1 MGFFKRVLG
10 KKAIESNINDIIM
23 QIEQKESEE
32 VVEENLGLED
42 FDNEMY
48 QELERMKLKV
58 SKLETYMPEKSE
70 ELRVLVDD
78 LESNFQNI
86 EVLRAEIKIREE
98 EKRQE
103 ALLRSIRGETTINPL
118 ELPQENII
126 KKEVELELYFQSKL
140 TVFNTKYNMLNQE
153 YLMKCA
159 ENLSKRINK
168 VIYVEDLEKYQE
180 YGEEQLIADLKQYYE
195 QLVSQIDEF
204 KGIQKNVYISK
215 LKEASYKLKILDTVL
230 LEQYDYNSKVKKWF
244 SSRSKADRIVENRL
258 ILSEVARLK
267 NEYTELRK
275 LFQEEKVDLE
285 DECIAKLENIQEK
298 INIETIEELEDI
310 SEETATE
317 IIEII
322 RNVRDYRM
330 NLQERIEEK
339 QEEKED
345 GPERIKRKE
354 QKMRKKLKEIDD
366 KDFDVTE
373 SYESIWE
380 YERKIL
386 EKEALITDKNL
397 LKNSNL
403 DIEMIEKRNIPNVI
417 SKAEELGISNYSI
430 CIDNNNVYLI
440 KSKTDELNG
449 NYETEEVHTS
459 ESFGR
464 CVSSAKITRNAAIY
478 IKNSLGI
485 EVISTMFLGEYTILE
500 QCEDTLKNK
509 LDELQRTANVD
520 NIKFHIELPYTRP
533 ILSILNKLKDNG
545 IEYYILPVKDVGVKI
560 KDPTIKIYM
569 DRKDLEKY
577 KSLVHKNIS
586 SPQDGIIK
594 ICEEKI
600 DFVEFILEGCKNI
613 EFLEK
618 EQTAKLL

>member
-32 VVEENLGLED
+32 VVEENLGLKD

-140 TVFNTKYNMLNQE
+140 TVFNTKYNMINQE

-168 VIYVEDLEKYQE
+168 VIYVEYLEKYQE

-215 LKEASYKLKILDTVL
+215 LKEASYKLKILDTVQ

-330 NLQERIEEK
+330 NLEERIEEK
-339 QEEKED
+339 QEEKEE

-366 KDFDVTE
+366 KEFDVEE
-373 SYESIWE
+373 SYKKIWE
-380 YERKIL
+380 YERRKL
-386 EKEALITDKNL
+386 EEENL
-397 LKNSNL
+397 LDDKSLVKNENV
-403 DIEMIEKRNIPNVI
+403 DITVLRKRNVVNVI
-417 SKAEELGISNYSI
+417 KKAEELGISNYSI
-430 CIDNNNVYLI
+430 CIDNDNVYLI
-440 KSKTDELNG
+440 KSKNDAIDISLPKIEKMDTNNTRDLSNAII
-449 NYETEEVHTS
+449 TEEVAS
-459 ESFGR
+459 IFKEDENGYYIFSVNGENR
-464 CVSSAKITRNAAIY
+464 ISTRAEQRLKY
-478 IKNSLGI
+478 VIKN
-485 EVISTMFLGEYTILE
+485 VANTFTTI
-500 QCEDTLKNK
+500 
-509 LDELQRTANVD
+509 D

-533 ILSILNKLKDNG
+533 ILSVLTQLKEKG
-545 IEYYILPVKDVGVKI
+545 IDYYILPLEELEAKI
-560 KDPTIKIYM
+560 KDSTIKIYM
-569 DRKDLEKY
+569 DRKDLDKY
-577 KSLVHKNIS
+577 KAVVHREIS
-586 SPQDGIIK
+586 NPQDGIVK
-594 ICEEKI
+594 IYEENI
-600 DFVEFILEGCKNI
+600 DIADLLLEGCENI
-613 EFLEK
+613 EFLREDEK
-618 EQTAKLL
+618 ERE

>member
-32 VVEENLGLED
+32 VVEENLGLKD

-140 TVFNTKYNMLNQE
+140 TVFNTKYNMINQE

-215 LKEASYKLKILDTVL
+215 LKEASYKLKILDTVQ

-330 NLQERIEEK
+330 NLEERIEEK
-339 QEEKED
+339 QEEKEE

-366 KDFDVTE
+366 KEFDVEE
-373 SYESIWE
+373 SYKKIWE
-380 YERKIL
+380 YERRKL
-386 EKEALITDKNL
+386 EEENL
-397 LKNSNL
+397 LDDKSLVKNENV
-403 DIEMIEKRNIPNVI
+403 DITVLRKRNVVNVI
-417 SKAEELGISNYSI
+417 KKAEELGISNYSI
-430 CIDNNNVYLI
+430 CIDNDNVYLI
-440 KSKTDELNG
+440 KSKNDAIDISLPKIEKMDTNNTRDLSNAII
-449 NYETEEVHTS
+449 TEEVAS
-459 ESFGR
+459 IFKEDENGYYIFSVNGENR
-464 CVSSAKITRNAAIY
+464 ISTRAEQRLKY
-478 IKNSLGI
+478 VIKN
-485 EVISTMFLGEYTILE
+485 V
-500 QCEDTLKNK
+500 
-509 LDELQRTANVD
+509 ANTFTKID

-533 ILSILNKLKDNG
+533 ILSVLTQLKEKG
-545 IEYYILPVKDVGVKI
+545 IDYYILPLEELEAKI
-560 KDPTIKIYM
+560 KDSTIKIYM
-569 DRKDLEKY
+569 DRKDLDKY
-577 KSLVHKNIS
+577 KAVVHREIS
-586 SPQDGIIK
+586 NPQDGIVK
-594 ICEEKI
+594 IYEENI
-600 DFVEFILEGCKNI
+600 DIADLLLEGCENI
-613 EFLEK
+613 EFLREDEK
-618 EQTAKLL
+618 ERE

>member
-32 VVEENLGLED
+32 VVEENLGLKD

-140 TVFNTKYNMLNQE
+140 TVFNTKYNMINQE

-215 LKEASYKLKILDTVL
+215 LKEASYKLKILDTVQ

-285 DECIAKLENIQEK
+285 DECIAQLENIQEK

-330 NLQERIEEK
+330 NLEERIEEK
-339 QEEKED
+339 QEEKEE

-366 KDFDVTE
+366 KEFDVEE
-373 SYESIWE
+373 SYKKIWE
-380 YERKIL
+380 YERRKL
-386 EKEALITDKNL
+386 EEENL
-397 LKNSNL
+397 LDDKSLVKNENV
-403 DIEMIEKRNIPNVI
+403 DITVLRKRNVVNVI
-417 SKAEELGISNYSI
+417 KKAEELGISNYSI
-430 CIDNNNVYLI
+430 CIDNDNVYLI
-440 KSKTDELNG
+440 KSKNDAIDISLPKIEKMDTNNTRDLSNAII
-449 NYETEEVHTS
+449 TEEVAS
-459 ESFGR
+459 IFKEDENGYYIFSVNGENR
-464 CVSSAKITRNAAIY
+464 ISTRAEQRLKY
-478 IKNSLGI
+478 VIKN
-485 EVISTMFLGEYTILE
+485 VANTFTTI
-500 QCEDTLKNK
+500 
-509 LDELQRTANVD
+509 D

-533 ILSILNKLKDNG
+533 ILSVLTQLKEKG
-545 IEYYILPVKDVGVKI
+545 IDYYILPLEELEAKI
-560 KDPTIKIYM
+560 KDSTIKIYM
-569 DRKDLEKY
+569 DRKDLDKY
-577 KSLVHKNIS
+577 KAVVHREIS
-586 SPQDGIIK
+586 NPQDGIVK
-594 ICEEKI
+594 IYEENI
-600 DFVEFILEGCKNI
+600 DIADLLLEGCENI
-613 EFLEK
+613 EFLREDEK
-618 EQTAKLL
+618 ERE

>member
-32 VVEENLGLED
+32 VVEENLGLKD

-140 TVFNTKYNMLNQE
+140 TVFNTKYNMINQE

-215 LKEASYKLKILDTVL
+215 LKEASYKLKILDTVQ

-330 NLQERIEEK
+330 NLEERIEEK
-339 QEEKED
+339 QEEKEE

-366 KDFDVTE
+366 KEFDVEE
-373 SYESIWE
+373 SYKKIWE
-380 YERKIL
+380 YERRKL
-386 EKEALITDKNL
+386 EEENL
-397 LKNSNL
+397 LDDKSLVKNENV
-403 DIEMIEKRNIPNVI
+403 DITVLRKRNVVNVI
-417 SKAEELGISNYSI
+417 KKAEELGISNYSI
-430 CIDNNNVYLI
+430 CIDNDNVYLI
-440 KSKTDELNG
+440 KSKNDAIDISLPKIEKMDTNNTRDLSNAII
-449 NYETEEVHTS
+449 TEEVAS
-459 ESFGR
+459 IFKEDENGYYIFSVNGENR
-464 CVSSAKITRNAAIY
+464 ISTRAEQRLKY
-478 IKNSLGI
+478 VIKN
-485 EVISTMFLGEYTILE
+485 VANTFTTI
-500 QCEDTLKNK
+500 
-509 LDELQRTANVD
+509 D

-533 ILSILNKLKDNG
+533 ILSVLTQLKEKG
-545 IEYYILPVKDVGVKI
+545 IDYYILPLEELEAKI
-560 KDPTIKIYM
+560 KDSTIKIYM
-569 DRKDLEKY
+569 DRKDLDKY
-577 KSLVHKNIS
+577 KAVVHREIS
-586 SPQDGIIK
+586 NPQDGIVK
-594 ICEEKI
+594 IYEENI
-600 DFVEFILEGCKNI
+600 DIADLLLEGCENI
-613 EFLEK
+613 EFLREDEK
-618 EQTAKLL
+618 ERE